1 MEKEKSGIVKKI
13 FETFTKA
20 PMTLF
25 PNLNEGYYVDQDSNI
40 LKLMDYTYSKY
51 ITINQSF
58 WSEADIDARFKAG
71 DQTLWN
77 DIYGNLPAFRRRQFN
92 FNRIRRI
99 INMIT
104 GHQRQHRKSTIVEPV
119 EGSDQLTADQFSKL
133 MFHANSRGNVLHT
146 ISEAFEGALTT
157 GMNLMSVWMD
167 YRNDPVNGDIQ
178 VDNVSYNAYLIDPYF
193 KKMDLSDCNSLWTRK
208 YVSRTQAMQ
217 LLPGR
222 ENEIKNFR
230 GWGNR
235 DGKFQFMPE
244 AYNYG
249 MQDLLIYDEFWYLD
263 SRRQK
268 LLVDGE
274 TGETMEWKGN
284 DEDLEEFQRF
294 YPNVI
299 VTTAEIPTVKLAIV
313 LQGQVMYNGPNPLGI
328 DKYPFVPVWGYY
340 EPQLPYFEWRVQG
353 VVRSLRDAQYLY
365 NRRRIIELDILESQI
380 NSGYMYKENALVN
393 PKDVFLQGQGRGLA
407 IKSEASMDDVR
418 KIDPAQVPP
427 SMIQLSELL
436 GKEIGEV
443 SGVNEELLGSAD
455 DDKAGILSMLRQGAG
470 LTTLQILF
478 DQLDQSQK
486 LLGNISLQLMQQNW
500 TPGKVRR
507 IINEDPSPQFYNR
520 AFGKYDAIVAEGVN
534 TTTQKQMQARQMLTL
549 IEGKILPPVPKV
561 LDELLGAL
569 SIQNKQ
575 EIMNAITESQQQEA
589 QSAQQQQAVQLEV
602 LKAQIEDLRARA
614 MANEGLGY
622 ERASRIEENR
632 ALAIERVAEAQKDR
646 DLGTFERIKAVKEL
660 TELDLNQLEKAFGII
675 KAIQEQQARE
685 SAQNTDE
692 ALGKTP
698 QQEGSIREEAVV
710 ETGV

>member
-1 MEKEKSGIVKKI
+1 
-13 FETFTKA
+13 
-20 PMTLF
+20 MTLF
-25 PNLNEGYYVDQDSNI
+25 PQLTDTYYVDNDHSI
-40 LKLMDYTYSKY
+40 LKLMDYTYAKY

-58 WSEADIDARFKAG
+58 WSEADIDTRFKVG

-104 GHQRQHRKSTIVEPV
+104 GHQRQHRKSTIVQPV
-119 EGSDQLTADQFSKL
+119 EGSDQDTSDQFSKL
-133 MFHANSRGNVLHT
+133 MYHVNTKGNVLST
-146 ISEAFEGALTT
+146 ISDAFEGALTT
-157 GMNLMSVWMD
+157 GMNLLSIWMD
-167 YRNDPVNGDIQ
+167 YRNDPVNGDLQ

-208 YVSRTQAMQ
+208 YVSRTQAVQ

-263 SRRQK
+263 SRKQK
-268 LLVDGE
+268 ILIDGE
-274 TGETMEWKGN
+274 TGETIEWKGS
-284 DEDLEEFQRF
+284 DDDLKEFLRF
-294 YPNVI
+294 YPKIIISESN
-299 VTTAEIPTVKLAIV
+299 IPTVKLAIV
-313 LQGQVMYNGPNPLGI
+313 LQGKVMYNGPNPLGT

-340 EPQLPYFEWRVQG
+340 EPQIPYFPWRVQG
-353 VVRSLRDAQYLY
+353 VVRGLRDAQYLY

-380 NSGYMYKENALVN
+380 NSGYIYKENALIN

-407 IKSEASMDDVR
+407 VKAEASMDDVR

-436 GKEIGEV
+436 GKEIAEV

-486 LLGNISLQLMQQNW
+486 LLGTLTLELIQKNW
-500 TPGKVRR
+500 TPGKVKR
-507 IINEDPSPQFYNR
+507 IINQEPSQQFYNR
-520 AFGKYDAIVAEGVN
+520 AFGKYDAVVEEGLN
-534 TTTQKQMQARQMLTL
+534 TTTQKQYQFKQLLYLRELG
-549 IEGKILPPVPKV
+549 IPVPT
-561 LDELLGAL
+561 DILLNSSTL
-569 SIQNKQ
+569 QNKQ
-575 EIMNAITESQQQEA
+575 ELIDGLQQQEQKQA
-589 QSAQQQQAVQLEV
+589 QQEQQQQQIQLEL
-602 LKAQIEDLRARA
+602 LKAQIEDIKARA
-614 MANEGLGY
+614 MANEGLGV

-632 ALAIERVAEAQKDR
+632 ALAIERISEAQKDR
-646 DLGTFERIKAVKEL
+646 DLGTLDRVKAVKEI
-660 TELDLNQLEKAFGII
+660 TDMDLSQLEKALKII
-675 KAIQEQQARE
+675 EEIQKRQGFEAKERTE
-685 SAQNTDE
+685 E
-692 ALGKTP
+692 ALSQAP
-698 QQEGSIREEAVV
+698 QHERTIRENEII
-710 ETGV
+710 EK